1 MNEQQFVIY
10 TENMLRVF
18 QDRKEAYENSDMR
31 QVRDGVTNKLLKQTS
46 FSDGST
52 DVSTRIWLDD
62 IDLAFNRVGDNSIIN
77 IVTSSITGSLRK
89 EIELYIREFMTA
101 NRVAREEVPWPNI
114 REHVVKSFL
123 NVDEAAALR
132 DSVDHLHQSSFESE
146 ASFTRKFRDLAQKA
160 YPVPRN
166 VDQSRILVKAYARGL
181 RSTGMAVK
189 MIEQANPQTLPQAMT
204 WVAGF
209 SERSD
214 AVSRLGLRHETERDE
229 IPMEISA
236 VHPTMPPAA
245 ISGPLS
251 PQETATQMLGK
262 LLRSQDKIMSKI
274 SKLEAAQ
281 TFGPGAS
288 NYSIGGPDKRQ
299 SRPKQPPQSENALP
313 NWSQDGRPL
322 CFGCRRYGHLKR
334 HCREQSDWQPNQPRL
349 SYQGN

>member
-1 MNEQQFVIY
+1 
-10 TENMLRVF
+10 
-18 QDRKEAYENSDMR
+18 
-31 QVRDGVTNKLLKQTS
+31 
-46 FSDGST
+46 
-52 DVSTRIWLDD
+52 
-62 IDLAFNRVGDNSIIN
+62 
-77 IVTSSITGSLRK
+77 
-89 EIELYIREFMTA
+89 
-101 NRVAREEVPWPNI
+101 
-114 REHVVKSFL
+114 
-123 NVDEAAALR
+123 
-132 DSVDHLHQSSFESE
+132 
-146 ASFTRKFRDLAQKA
+146 
-160 YPVPRN
+160 
-166 VDQSRILVKAYARGL
+166 
-181 RSTGMAVK
+181 

-251 PQETATQMLGK
+251 PQETATQMIGK
-262 LLRSQDKIMSKI
+262 LLRSQDKMMSKI

-334 HCREQSDWQPNQPRL
+334 HCREQSDWQPNQPRP